1 MPARDFVVGLD
12 VGTGKVAAVVAQM
25 DQEAPNII
33 GVGVAANKGMR
44 KGVVVDIEG
53 TARAVQDAVGR
64 AERMAGV
71 TTRSVYLSIAGA
83 HIASFNN
90 RGVVA
95 VTAEDKEITEADVQ
109 RVIEAARVF
118 NLPSDREII
127 HVLPRE
133 FIVDGY
139 DGVRD
144 PVGMMGVRLEVEAQ
158 IVTGAV
164 TSVQNLLK
172 SIYKAGLEVDDVI
185 LAPLASGESA
195 LQSAEKDLGVA
206 IVDIGAGTTDV
217 AIFEQGSLWYAGV
230 VPLGGDHITS
240 DVAVGLR
247 TPVNQAEKIKIE
259 CGTALAEDASDDSMV
274 SIPNM
279 GGTGKREISER
290 MLASIIEART
300 REIFGLVANEI
311 KKSGYPSVVPGG
323 AVLTGGTASMKGVL
337 ELCARS
343 LDMPVRLGTP
353 RGVEGLKDIVSG
365 PAFATAVG
373 MVLFASRDRSRAQV
387 MKRETRTGGSV
398 FGRIRNAFRELF

>member
-1 MPARDFVVGLD
+1 M
-12 VGTGKVAAVVAQM
+12 GTGKVAAVVAQLE
-25 DQEAPNII
+25 QEAPNII
-33 GVGVAANKGMR
+33 GVGVATNRGMR

-53 TARAVQDAVGR
+53 TARSVQEAVGR

-71 TTRSVYLSIAGA
+71 TAKSVYLSVAGA

-164 TSVQNLLK
+164 TSVQNLLR
-172 SIYKAGLEVDDVI
+172 SIYKAGFEVDDVV
-185 LAPLASGESA
+185 LSPLASGEA
-195 LQSAEKDLGVA
+195 VLQAAEKDLGVA

-247 TPVNQAEKIKIE
+247 TPVTQAEKIKIDY
-259 CGTALAEDASDDSMV
+259 GAAMAEDARDDAMV

-279 GGTGKREISER
+279 GGTGKREVSQK
-290 MLASIIEART
+290 MLTSIIEART

-323 AVLTGGTASMKGVL
+323 AVLTGGGASMTGVVD
-337 ELCARS
+337 LCERA

-353 RGVEGLKDIVSG
+353 RGVEGLKDIVSS
-365 PAFATAVG
+365 PAFATSVG
-373 MVLFASRDRSRAQV
+373 VVLFASRDRTRMQT
-387 MKRETRTGGSV
+387 KRETKTGGSV
-398 FGRIRNAFRELF
+398 FGRIRSVFRELF